1 MDSSEQL
8 INDISKG
15 KNLSFEESKTA
26 FLNIMSGNM
35 NENLIYKFLINLS
48 AKGETAEE
56 IAGGVHVLRNKA
68 LKVNTSED
76 IIDTCGTGGDGKN
89 TLNISTASALLLASM
104 NIKVAKHGN
113 KALSSKCGSADV
125 LERLK
130 ININL
135 QPDGVAK
142 SIEKNNF
149 GFMFAPNYHLA
160 MKYVASIRK
169 KIGSRT
175 IFNLLGPLS
184 SPANVKRQV
193 VGVFDK
199 KWLVPFANALKN
211 LQSKHAWILH
221 SNDGMDEIS
230 PFAITSIVE
239 LKNNKISE
247 IKIDPKKIGVKFN
260 NPDNLKGQNADYNA
274 NKIID
279 IFSGKKNEF
288 SEAVCLNSA
297 AALIICNKFDKFEDA
312 YDFSKKHLESDK
324 ALTHLKKI
332 QTF

>member
-1 MDSSEQL
+1 MKNLENIIS
-8 INDISKG
+8 NISKG
-15 KNLSFEESKTA
+15 NDLTFEESKKI
-26 FLNIMSGNM
+26 FLDIMSGKM
-35 NENLIYKFLINLS
+35 TEDLIYKFLINLS
-48 AKGETAEE
+48 SKGETAEE
-56 IAGGVHVLRNKA
+56 IAGGVYVLREKA
-68 LKVNTSED
+68 LKVKTFDN

-89 TLNISTASALLLASM
+89 TLNISTASSLLLASM

-135 QPDGVAK
+135 KPDGVEK

-149 GFMFAPNYHLA
+149 GFMFAPNYHLT
-160 MKYVASIRK
+160 MRYVAPIRK
-169 KIGSRT
+169 KIGKRT

-184 SPANVKRQV
+184 SPANVKKQV
-193 VGVFDK
+193 IGVFDK
-199 KWLVPFANALKN
+199 KWLIPFANALKN
-211 LQSKHAWILH
+211 LQSEHAWIVH
-221 SNDGMDEIS
+221 SEDGMDEIS
-230 PFAITSIVE
+230 PFTKTDIVE
-239 LKNNKISE
+239 LKDNKINSFTINPKE
-247 IKIDPKKIGVKFN
+247 IGIKFT
-260 NPDNLKGQNADYNA
+260 NPDNLRGQDADYNA

-279 IFSGKKNEF
+279 IFGGEKNEF

-297 AALIICNKFDKFEDA
+297 AALIVSGKFNNFNEA
-312 YDFSKKHLESDK
+312 YEFSKKHLESDK

>member
-26 FLNIMSGNM
+26 FLNIMSGDM

-76 IIDTCGTGGDGKN
+76 IIDTCGTGGDEKN

-135 QPDGVAK
+135 QADGVVK

-149 GFMFAPNYHLA
+149 GFMFAPNYHLT
-160 MKYVASIRK
+160 MKYVAPIRK
-169 KIGSRT
+169 KIASRT

-193 VGVFDK
+193 VGVFAK

-211 LQSKHAWILH
+211 LQSEHVWILH
-221 SNDGMDEIS
+221 SDDGMDEIS
-230 PFAITSIVE
+230 PFSITSIVE
-239 LKNNKISE
+239 LKNNKINE

-279 IFSGKKNEF
+279 IFSGEKNEF

-297 AALIICNKFDKFEDA
+297 AALIICNKFDKFENA
-312 YDFSKKHLESDK
+312 YEFSKKHLESDK

>member
-1 MDSSEQL
+1 MNSSEQL
-8 INDISKG
+8 INNISKG
-15 KNLSFEESKTA
+15 KNLNFEESKTA
-26 FLNIMSGNM
+26 FLNIMGGNM
-35 NENLIYKFLINLS
+35 SEELIYKFLVNLS

-56 IAGGVHVLRNKA
+56 IAGGVHVLRKKA
-68 LKVNTSED
+68 LKVNV
-76 IIDTCGTGGDGKN
+76 IGNVIDTCGTGGDGKS
-89 TLNISTASALLLASM
+89 TLNISTASSLLLASM

-149 GFMFAPNYHLA
+149 GFMFAPNYHLT

-169 KIGSRT
+169 KIGKRT

-193 VGVFDK
+193 VGVFAK
-199 KWLVPFANALKN
+199 KWLLPFANALKN
-211 LQSKHAWILH
+211 LQSEHAWVVH
-221 SNDGMDEIS
+221 SEDGMDEIS
-230 PFAITSIVE
+230 PFAVTNIVE
-239 LKNNKISE
+239 LKNNKINE

-260 NPDNLKGQNADYNA
+260 NPDNLKGQNAGYNA

-279 IFSGKKNEF
+279 IFSGSKNEF

-312 YDFSKKHLESDK
+312 YEFSKKYLESDK

-332 QTF
+332 QSF

>member
-1 MDSSEQL
+1 MKDSEQL
-8 INDISKG
+8 INNISKG
-15 KNLSFEESKTA
+15 KNLTFEESKKI
-26 FLNIMSGNM
+26 FLDIMSGNM
-35 NENLIYKFLINLS
+35 KEESIYNFLTQLS
-48 AKGETAEE
+48 AKGETSEE
-56 IAGGVHVLRNKA
+56 IAGGVYVLREKA
-68 LKVNTSED
+68 LKVKAPDD

-89 TLNISTASALLLASM
+89 TLNISTASALFLASM
-104 NIKVAKHGN
+104 GVKVAKHGN

-149 GFMFAPNYHLA
+149 GFMFAPNYHLT
-160 MKYVASIRK
+160 MRYVAPIRK

-193 VGVFDK
+193 IGVFAK
-199 KWLVPFANALKN
+199 KWLLPFANALKN
-211 LQSKHAWILH
+211 LQSKHAWIVH
-221 SNDGMDEIS
+221 SDDGMDEIS
-230 PFAITSIVE
+230 PFALTNIVE
-239 LKNNKISE
+239 IKDNKINE
-247 IKIDPKKIGVKFN
+247 IKIDPKKVGIKFD
-260 NPDNLKGQNADYNA
+260 NPDNLKGRDADYNA

-279 IFSGKKNEF
+279 VFSGVKNEF
-288 SEAVCLNSA
+288 AEAICLNAA
-297 AALIICNKFDKFEDA
+297 AALIVCNKFIRFEDA
-312 YDFSKKHLESDK
+312 YEFSKKHLQTDK
-324 ALTHLKKI
+324 VLTHLKKI

>member
-26 FLNIMSGNM
+26 FLNIMSGDM

-135 QPDGVAK
+135 QADGVVK

-149 GFMFAPNYHLA
+149 GFMFAPNYHLT
-160 MKYVASIRK
+160 MKYVAPIRK

-193 VGVFDK
+193 VGVFAK

-211 LQSKHAWILH
+211 LQSEHAWILH
-221 SNDGMDEIS
+221 SDDGMDEIS
-230 PFAITSIVE
+230 PFSITSIVE
-239 LKNNKISE
+239 LKNNKINE

-279 IFSGKKNEF
+279 IFSGEKNEF

-297 AALIICNKFDKFEDA
+297 AALIICNKFDKFENA
-312 YDFSKKHLESDK
+312 YEFSKKHLESDK

>member
-1 MDSSEQL
+1 MKDSEQL
-8 INDISKG
+8 INNISKG
-15 KNLSFEESKTA
+15 KNLTFEESKKI
-26 FLNIMSGNM
+26 FLDIMSGNM
-35 NENLIYKFLINLS
+35 KEESIYNFLTLLS
-48 AKGETAEE
+48 TKGETSEE
-56 IAGGVHVLRNKA
+56 IAGGVYVLREKA
-68 LKVNTSED
+68 LKVKAPDD

-89 TLNISTASALLLASM
+89 TLNISTASALFLASM
-104 NIKVAKHGN
+104 GVKVAKHGN

-149 GFMFAPNYHLA
+149 GFMFAPNYHLT
-160 MKYVASIRK
+160 MRYVAPIRK

-193 VGVFDK
+193 IGVFAK
-199 KWLVPFANALKN
+199 KWLLPFANALKN
-211 LQSKHAWILH
+211 LQSKHAWIVH
-221 SNDGMDEIS
+221 SDDGMDEIS
-230 PFAITSIVE
+230 PFALTNIVE
-239 LKNNKISE
+239 IKDNKINQ
-247 IKIDPKKIGVKFN
+247 IKIDPKKVGIKFD
-260 NPDNLKGQNADYNA
+260 NPDNLKGRDADYNA

-279 IFSGKKNEF
+279 VFSGVKNEF
-288 SEAVCLNSA
+288 AEAICLNAA
-297 AALIICNKFDKFEDA
+297 AALIVCNKFIRFEDA
-312 YDFSKKHLESDK
+312 YEFSKKHLQTDK
-324 ALTHLKKI
+324 VLTHLKKI

>member
-1 MDSSEQL
+1 MNSSEQL
-8 INDISKG
+8 INNISKG
-15 KNLSFEESKTA
+15 KNLNFEESKTA
-26 FLNIMSGNM
+26 FLNIMGGNM
-35 NENLIYKFLINLS
+35 SEELIYKFLVNLS

-56 IAGGVHVLRNKA
+56 IAGGVHVLRKKA
-68 LKVNTSED
+68 LKVNVIGN
-76 IIDTCGTGGDGKN
+76 IIDTCGTGGDGKS
-89 TLNISTASALLLASM
+89 TLNISTASSLLLASM

-149 GFMFAPNYHLA
+149 GFMFAPNYHLT
-160 MKYVASIRK
+160 MKYVAPIRK
-169 KIGSRT
+169 KIGKRT

-193 VGVFDK
+193 VGVFAK
-199 KWLVPFANALKN
+199 KWLLPFANALKN
-211 LQSKHAWILH
+211 LQSEHVWVIH
-221 SNDGMDEIS
+221 SEDGMDEIS
-230 PFAITSIVE
+230 PFAVTNIVE
-239 LKNNKISE
+239 LKNNKINE

-260 NPDNLKGQNADYNA
+260 NPDNLKGQNAGYNA

-279 IFSGKKNEF
+279 IFSGSKNEF

-312 YDFSKKHLESDK
+312 YEFSKKYLESDK

-332 QTF
+332 QSF

>member
-1 MDSSEQL
+1 MNNLEQL
-8 INDISKG
+8 INNISKG
-15 KNLSFEESKTA
+15 KNLTFEESKTI
-26 FLNIMSGNM
+26 FLNIMNGKM
-35 NENLIYKFLINLS
+35 TENLIYNFLTYLS
-48 AKGETAEE
+48 AKGETSDE
-56 IAGGVHVLRNKA
+56 IAGGVYVLREKA
-68 LKVNTSED
+68 LKVKTSED

-89 TLNISTASALLLASM
+89 TLNISTASSLLLASM
-104 NIKVAKHGN
+104 GIKVAKHGN
-113 KALSSKCGSADV
+113 KALSSRCGSADV

-149 GFMFAPNYHLA
+149 GFMFAPNYHLT
-160 MKYVASIRK
+160 MKYVAPIRK

-193 VGVFDK
+193 VGVFAK
-199 KWLVPFANALKN
+199 KWLLPFANALKN
-211 LQSKHAWILH
+211 LQSEHAWIVH
-221 SNDGMDEIS
+221 SEDGMDEIS
-230 PFAITSIVE
+230 PFAITNIVE
-239 LKNNKISE
+239 LKNNKINE

-260 NPDNLKGQNADYNA
+260 NTDNLKGQDADYNA

-279 IFSGKKNEF
+279 IFSGIKNEF

-297 AALIICNKFDKFEDA
+297 AALIVCNKFNKFEDA
-312 YDFSKKHLESDK
+312 YEFSKKHLESDK
-324 ALTHLKKI
+324 ALIHLKKI